1 MRFGILGP
9 LRAEQPDGS
18 PIPPGGPRLR
28 ALLVM
33 LLIDAGRPVGIERL
47 IDGLYGEHP
56 PTGAANA
63 LQSQVSRL
71 RQSLPVER
79 EPAGYRLAIDPSEV
93 DAHRF
98 TVHAAEGRR
107 ALTAGEPHRAAKILR
122 EATALWRGEALAD
135 VRDAPFAAAHADRL
149 AELRLTATEDLFEAE
164 LGSELSGDAI
174 TELRAL
180 VAAHPLRER
189 PWGLLMRALA
199 AAGRSTEALSVY
211 ADARHT
217 FAEELGADPSPELTE
232 IHTALLR
239 RTTRP
244 RTPAPGGAAPPVT
257 APTGTAPT
265 GCAPTGSASMGAA
278 SPGATPSGTA
288 PTRTAPTG
296 AASLGAAPS
305 AGGSPLA
312 GAAGGPLIAGSRGGP
327 ARRGVP
333 VALTSFV
340 GRDSD
345 LSRVTKALTSARL
358 VTLHGPGGAGKTR
371 LATETAARHDGDCC
385 FVELAAATGDDVPRA
400 VLEALGLR
408 EAGLSDRTH
417 AGAEAPAAIDRMV
430 AALADR
436 RMLLVLDNCEH
447 VVEEAA
453 ALTGRL
459 LAAAPGLR
467 VLATSREPLGITGE
481 ALHPV
486 GGLPVPP
493 PAGVVPEVGVVP
505 GVDDLMTYPAVR
517 LFADRA
523 ADVSPGFAVTSENAA
538 SVGRIC
544 RMLDGQPLAVELAAA
559 RLHGLSVDEVAARL
573 DDRFRLLSRGSRT
586 AASRHRTLHAV
597 VAWSWDLLAEPE
609 RVLARRFTIFAGGA
623 DLRAIEAVC
632 GEAAGV
638 SMGALAH
645 SDAGWDKS
653 EIVDI
658 LAGLV
663 GKSLIERDGGR
674 YRMLATI
681 RAFCAER
688 LTESGERPRMVA
700 AHAAYFRDL
709 AVTADPWLRTAG
721 QLTWLDRLDAD
732 RDNLHAAL
740 RHGDVRTS
748 LRLAAALS
756 FYWWLRGLRAEATAL
771 SERLLQRAGAEPP
784 PGMTEEYA
792 LCVLNAAL
800 GGTRPAEP
808 WDSYLMSLEAP
819 PTQPFLLYL
828 SAMAVGPP
836 ESPPGDVVALN
847 KHLRE
852 RLGGEP
858 WCAALGAI
866 GGGWMLLFAGAGP
879 DAAESDFAVA
889 LAGFRAIGERWGA
902 MLALSGIAELEIWR
916 GNPAAAIE
924 PIGEALRLATELGS
938 TVDVADL
945 LRGRGE
951 GRLSAG
957 DLGGAAEDFA
967 RSAELARDCGALEL
981 LAAARLGEGAI
992 ALRTG
997 DLDEASRRCAAAL
1010 AACPAGWFGADGTRM
1025 SIFVM
1030 LGRIAEA
1037 RGSTAEAAEH
1047 YRSVL
1052 TVRGGLLGAQTTAEA
1067 IDRLAGLALTA
1078 GEPSRAAETLGTVV
1092 ALQLR
1097 AGSAESELA
1106 ARVAAGVV
1114 AELGEQGYAA
1124 ALSRGESLFP
1134 EDALALL
1141 RS

>member
-18 PIPPGGPRLR
+18 PIPAGGPRLR
-28 ALLVM
+28 ALLAM

-56 PTGAANA
+56 PTGAGNA

-79 EPAGYRLAIDPSEV
+79 EPAGYRLAVDPSEV

-98 TVHAAEGRR
+98 NSLAAEGRR
-107 ALTAGEPHRAAKILR
+107 ALTAGEPHRAAVILR
-122 EATALWRGEALAD
+122 EAAALWRGEALAD

-149 AELRLTATEDLFEAE
+149 AESRLATTEDLFEAE
-164 LGSELSGDAI
+164 LSSELSGDAI
-174 TELRAL
+174 AELRTL
-180 VAAHPLRER
+180 VAAYPLRER

-199 AAGRSTEALSVY
+199 AAGRSTEALAVY

-232 IHTALLR
+232 IHTAILR
-239 RTTRP
+239 RTARP
-244 RTPAPGGAAPPVT
+244 RTPEPGNAIIPTADPP
-257 APTGTAPT
+257 A
-265 GCAPTGSASMGAA
+265 AA
-278 SPGATPSGTA
+278 SPATAPPAPGPPITAAPVPDPPISGT
-288 PTRTAPTG
+288 G
-296 AASLGAAPS
+296 
-305 AGGSPLA
+305 
-312 GAAGGPLIAGSRGGP
+312 GGP

-345 LSRVTKALTSARL
+345 LSRVTKALGTARL

-371 LATETAARHDGDCC
+371 LATEAAARHDGDCC

-417 AGAEAPAAIDRMV
+417 ATAGVEAPAATDRLV

-436 RMLLVLDNCEH
+436 RLLLVLDNCEH

-493 PAGVVPEVGVVP
+493 QAGAATDVSE
-505 GVDDLMTYPAVR
+505 LMAYPAVR
-517 LFADRA
+517 LFAERA
-523 ADVSPGFAVTSENAA
+523 ADVSPEFAVTSENAA

-559 RLHGLSVDEVAARL
+559 RLHALSVDEVAARL

-586 AASRHRTLHAV
+586 AETRHRTLHAV
-597 VAWSWDLLAEPE
+597 VAWSWDLLTEPE

-623 DLRAIEAVC
+623 DLPAVEAVC
-632 GEAAGV
+632 AGSPAGAA
-638 SMGALAH
+638 ARARP
-645 SDAGWDKS
+645 GWDES
-653 EIVDI
+653 EIVDV

-681 RAFCAER
+681 RAFCSER
-688 LTESGERPRMVA
+688 LAESGEQPRMVA
-700 AHAAYFRDL
+700 AHAAYFREL
-709 AVTADPWLRTAG
+709 AATADPWLRTAD
-721 QLTWLDRLDAD
+721 QLPWLDRLDAD

-740 RHGDVRTS
+740 RRGDVRTS

-756 FYWWLRGLRAEATAL
+756 FYWWLRGLRTEATTL
-771 SERLLQRAGAEPP
+771 TEQLLQRAGDEPP

-808 WDSYLMSLEAP
+808 WDTYLLSLEVP
-819 PTQPFLLYL
+819 PVQPFLLYL

-836 ESPPGDVVALN
+836 DSPAGDVVALN
-847 KHLRE
+847 KDLRE

-879 DAAESDFAVA
+879 DAAESDFATA
-889 LAGFRAIGERWGA
+889 LAGFRAIGERWGT
-902 MLALSGIAELEIWR
+902 MLALSGIAELAIWR
-916 GNPAAAIE
+916 GDPAAAIE

-957 DLGGAAEDFA
+957 HLDDAAEDFA

-981 LAAARLGEGAI
+981 VAAARLGEGAI
-992 ALRTG
+992 AMRTG
-997 DLDEASRRCAAAL
+997 NLDEARRRCAAAL

-1037 RGSTAEAAEH
+1037 CGEPAEAAEQ

-1052 TVRGGLLGAQTTAEA
+1052 TVRGGLLGSQATAEA
-1067 IDRLAGLALTA
+1067 IDRLAGLALHA
-1078 GEPSRAAETLGTVV
+1078 GNPSRAAEILGTVV
-1092 ALQLR
+1092 ALRLR
-1097 AGSAESELA
+1097 IDPAEGEVA

-1114 AELGEQGYAA
+1114 AELGEQGYAVA
-1124 ALSRGESLFP
+1124 HSRGASLSP
-1134 EDALALL
+1134 ADALTLL

>member
-28 ALLVM
+28 ALLAM

-56 PTGAANA
+56 PSGAANA

-98 TVHAAEGRR
+98 AVLAAEGRR
-107 ALTAGEPHRAAKILR
+107 ALTTGEPHRAAKILR
-122 EATALWRGEALAD
+122 EATTLWRGEALAD

-149 AELRLTATEDLFEAE
+149 AELRLSVTEDLFEAE

-174 TELRAL
+174 TELRTL

-211 ADARHT
+211 ADARRT

-232 IHTALLR
+232 IHTAILR
-239 RTTRP
+239 RTARP
-244 RTPAPGGAAPPVT
+244 RTPVAEGTAVPGAAP
-257 APTGTAPT
+257 
-265 GCAPTGSASMGAA
+265 SGAA
-278 SPGATPSGTA
+278 SPGAAPS
-288 PTRTAPTG
+288 G
-296 AASLGAAPS
+296 AASPGAAPS
-305 AGGSPLA
+305 AGGPPLA
-312 GAAGGPLIAGSRGGP
+312 GTEGGTPIAGSRGGP

-345 LSRVTKALTSARL
+345 LSRVTRALASARL

-408 EAGLSDRTH
+408 EVGLSDRTH
-417 AGAEAPAAIDRMV
+417 ISAGAEAPAATDRMV

-436 RMLLVLDNCEH
+436 RLLLVLDNCEH

-481 ALHPV
+481 TLHPV

-493 PAGVVPEVGVVP
+493 PAGAVP
-505 GVDDLMTYPAVR
+505 GVGELMTYPAVR

-523 ADVSPGFAVTSENAA
+523 ADVSPGFVVTSDNAA

-559 RLHGLSVDEVAARL
+559 RLHGLSIDEVAARL

-586 AASRHRTLHAV
+586 AETRHRTLHAV
-597 VAWSWDLLAEPE
+597 VAWSWELLTEPE

-623 DLRAIEAVC
+623 DLRAVEAVC
-632 GEAAGV
+632 GETAGGDGLSTGAA
-638 SMGALAH
+638 AH
-645 SDAGWDKS
+645 SDPNIDKS

-709 AVTADPWLRTAG
+709 AVTADPWLRTAD

-748 LRLAAALS
+748 LRLVAALS

-784 PGMTEEYA
+784 PGMPEEYA

-808 WDSYLMSLEAP
+808 WDSYLLSLEAP

-957 DLGGAAEDFA
+957 DLDGAADDFA

-981 LAAARLGEGAI
+981 VAAARLGEGAI
-992 ALRTG
+992 ALRAG
-997 DLDEASRRCAAAL
+997 DLDEARRRCAAAL
-1010 AACPAGWFGADGTRM
+1010 AGCPAGWFGADGTRM

-1037 RGSTAEAAEH
+1037 RGNTAEAAEQ

-1097 AGSAESELA
+1097 TGSAEGELA

-1114 AELGEQGYAA
+1114 AELGEQRYAA
-1124 ALSRGESLFP
+1124 ALSRGESLSP